1 MRSVAVKI
9 ATFTRGGEDDDSPD
23 RETIQFP
30 GDLRWK
36 PCCNFLTCFNSTL
49 ILLKTISYTDSLRT
63 NNREMVVARPGLG
76 VFIGGLYRMR
86 STARLIGMSLRGGDQ
101 QFRKLKICEQMRWL
115 EEQQRLFTKLSV
127 ATQEQ
132 NTWPR
137 TSLRCLLMCVERNI
151 VQGNFRA
158 ITFTRIR

>member
-1 MRSVAVKI
+1 
-9 ATFTRGGEDDDSPD
+9 
-23 RETIQFP
+23 
-30 GDLRWK
+30 
-36 PCCNFLTCFNSTL
+36 
-49 ILLKTISYTDSLRT
+49 
-63 NNREMVVARPGLG
+63 MVVARPGLG

-158 ITFTRIR
+158 ITFTRTR